1 MAPSIDGNESP
12 GPSRGRGAGDDR
24 DGSRKAAISAERS
37 AENGLDEMKVYK
49 CIQLYD

>member
-24 DGSRKAAISAERS
+24 DGSTTVAITAERM
-37 AENGLDEMKVYK
+37 AEKARKRVESVY
-49 CIQLYD
+49 INDFN